1 LEKLKLSIIKRL
13 YFAKAQSIAELSAA
27 VGKSVPNITSSINQL
42 IDSDLV
48 IQNGLAPSTG
58 GRRAASFALN
68 AKALPFILSVA
79 IDQFYSSAVILDF
92 ANRPQTKILTE
103 QILLQNEDAFV
114 KICSLIAKTLQQV
127 DQASVFVIGITLPGF
142 VDGFEGLNN
151 SFDKSSPF
159 YKIRENIEKEFGIRT
174 EVENDSTAIAIAE
187 HNFGKGVDARDVL
200 VVNLNWGVGLGMI
213 IDNDL
218 YRGHSGYAGEFSH
231 IPLSDQAK
239 LCSCGKKGCLE
250 VEASL
255 VAARDF
261 ANDMLKVGEESVL
274 QATYSQQ
281 GYITGDELLAAA
293 NAGDQLAI
301 KAVRRIGYMLGK
313 GIATLI
319 HIINPEKIIISGRG
333 AKAKRVLLPEIQS
346 ALHEFAIPRLSKNT
360 RLEFSDTA
368 NVQLLGGG
376 CVAVANLD
384 KLILKAINRI
394 IN

>member
-1 LEKLKLSIIKRL
+1 MESLKLSIIKRL
-13 YFAKAQSIAELSAA
+13 YFAKVQSIAELSTS
-27 VGKSVPNITSSINQL
+27 VGKSVPNITNSVNQL
-42 IDSDLV
+42 INSDLV

-68 AKALPFILSVA
+68 AEALPFILSVA
-79 IDQFYSSAVILDF
+79 IDQFYTSTVILDF
-92 ANRPQTKILTE
+92 ANKKQTEILTE
-103 QILLQNEDAFV
+103 HIRLENEDAYA
-114 KICSLIAKTLQQV
+114 KICTLIAKTLQQV
-127 DQASVFVIGITLPGF
+127 EKASVFIIGLTLPGF
-142 VDGFEGLNN
+142 VDGVEGLNN
-151 SFDKSSPF
+151 SFSKSSSL

-187 HNFGKGVDARDVL
+187 HNFGKGRDAKDVM

-231 IPLSDQAK
+231 IPLSNLSK

-255 VAARDF
+255 IAAREF
-261 ANDMLKVGEESVL
+261 AIEMLKEGEESVL
-274 QATYSQQ
+274 QASFLEQ

-301 KAVRRIGYMLGK
+301 KALRRIGYMLGK

-319 HIINPEKIIISGRG
+319 HIINPEKVIISGRG
-333 AKAKRVLLPEIQS
+333 AKAQRVLLPEIQS

-360 RLEFSDTA
+360 KLEFSDTT

-376 CVAVANLD
+376 CVAVGQLD
-384 KLILKAINRI
+384 RTILKAINRI